1 MMLSILFLCMILHIS
16 GTYEYRNRGDN
27 FPIISHLRPDT
38 QNSHL
43 AWMSWSFERSP
54 KAYTRFE
61 LYECNPNSTYAD
73 SNSVPNTERL
83 AVVPNNEFEAV
94 IRNMPETKRP
104 CVIVCAIM
112 REWLASCSIKFACY
126 NTKYTIPSG
135 AMRSMIPNIAPLMVR
150 ARRNFDR
157 LKVTWDF
164 SFQNTQ
170 ISSFHIELDYGTDQS
185 YQSID
190 NMLHSTEIVQHTD
203 YSVNL
208 RLDGSQIE
216 SEKFA
221 FIKVCSVAQIQHKE
235 DRNCS
240 ELLVIPLSEVEEDLE
255 EDTAVQITTIRSH
268 IRSASIMLSEPLE
281 SRKTSELHVMC
292 IADHSRSD
300 GNRAGVMEW
309 RTENMFGNTISL
321 EGLTPATQYRC
332 NMMAKPNSNSIAY
345 IIYARKEFKFRTKSV
360 RIENPPT
367 PVTHGKQYMLQGN
380 IVMHPF
386 SVQLAPTS
394 PQIEVSSYLLV
405 AWPQHKDLPTQFGE
419 DTVSYFPEGNPI
431 TQSIPF
437 IQEAIS
443 PDKLPLEYI
452 FDFVVNKLAYKEGEC
467 YYFILV
473 AVPFE
478 TSSVYPFSI
487 SHDCI
492 RFNYNQGAP
501 TGMSMSVKA
510 VGLTTLLVICVCM
523 ILPVILLLCLLVCKM
538 RTRQKEFKEDGS
550 DVVDTNK
557 VKSKKEKQGVELKES
572 SIKKHILKIATDSD
586 SSMRDNA
593 PLINR
598 DYHEVSSD

>member
-1 MMLSILFLCMILHIS
+1 MILHIS
-16 GTYEYRNRGDN
+16 GNYGYRNRGDN

-43 AWMSWSFERSP
+43 AWVSWSFERSP

-61 LYECNPNSTYAD
+61 LYECNHNSTYAD
-73 SNSVPNTERL
+73 SNSIPDTERL
-83 AVVPNNEFEAV
+83 AVIPNNEFEAV
-94 IRNMPETKRP
+94 IRNMPETNRP

-112 REWLASCSIKFACY
+112 REWLASCSIKFACF

-135 AMRSMIPNIAPLMVR
+135 SMRSMIPSIAPLMVR

-157 LKVTWDF
+157 LRVTWDF
-164 SFQNTQ
+164 PFQNIKVSSFQ
-170 ISSFHIELDYGTDQS
+170 IELNYGTDQS

-190 NMLHSTEIVQHTD
+190 DMLRSTEIVQHTD

-216 SEKFA
+216 SERFA
-221 FIKVCSVAQIQHKE
+221 FVKVCSVAKLQHKE
-235 DRNCS
+235 DKNCS
-240 ELLVIPLSEVEEDLE
+240 VLLVLPLSEIEEDLE
-255 EDTAVQITTIRSH
+255 EDTSVQITTIRSH

-281 SRKTSELHVMC
+281 ARKTFELHVMC
-292 IADHSRSD
+292 IADHLRSD
-300 GNRAGVMEW
+300 DNRAGVMEW
-309 RTENMFGNTISL
+309 RTDNIFGNTISL
-321 EGLTPATQYRC
+321 EGLDPATQYRC

-345 IIYARKEFKFRTKSV
+345 TIYARKEFKFRTKSV
-360 RIENPPT
+360 RIETPPI
-367 PVTHGKQYMLQGN
+367 PVTHGTQYTLQGD
-380 IVMHPF
+380 IVTHPF

-394 PQIEVSSYLLV
+394 PQVEVSSYLLV
-405 AWPQHKDLPTQFGE
+405 AWPQHKSLPTRFDE
-419 DTVSYFPEGNPI
+419 DTASTYPEDNTI

-437 IQEAIS
+437 IQETMS

-452 FDFVVNKLAYKEGEC
+452 FDFVVNKQAYREGEC

-478 TSSVYPFSI
+478 TSSTYPFSI
-487 SHDCI
+487 SQDCI
-492 RFNYNQGAP
+492 QFNYNQGAP
-501 TGMSMSVKA
+501 TGMSMNVKA

-523 ILPVILLLCLLVCKM
+523 ILPVILLLFLLVCKM

-550 DVVDTNK
+550 DVIDENIVN
-557 VKSKKEKQGVELKES
+557 SKKQKQEVKLKES
-572 SIKKHILKIATDSD
+572 SVKKHILKIATDSD
-586 SSMRDNA
+586 SSTTDNV

-598 DYHEVSSD
+598 KLRDVSSD